1 MTGVGTHLYND
12 GRFALGNSTSN
23 IVFNGTNAYLNGF
36 TATAAFSS
44 TGGSGVFWPANTQT
58 YQEYSNVATLNPTA
72 FTVSNVAGF
81 TSGSTYFGGVALP
94 DGRVVFAGTQGTV
107 IQIYNYITNSFSST
121 ISSPI
126 LTGSIYGSGATLVPD
141 GRVIFAPRNTTSGS
155 VGVLDTMS
163 PAPREFCLHP
173 FFNKA

>member
-1 MTGVGTHLYND
+1 VPTGVSNVGLYTPTTGIYTNVTVTVN
-12 GRFALGNSTSN
+12 GSYAGGVLLPNGNVLMIPN
-23 IVFNGTNAYLNGF
+23 N
-36 TATAAFSS
+36 SS
-44 TGGSGVFWPANTQT
+44 
-58 YQEYSNVATLNPTA
+58 SNVATLNPTA

-126 LTGSIYGSGATLVPD
+126 LNGSIYGPGATLVPD

-173 FFNKA
+173 FFIQA